1 MSPKKSKDEEEKK
14 PPAKAT
20 SPVTRRS
27 NAGHGYNNGDG
38 VQPFVNGA
46 ASFSLGSGPTFS
58 SSSGGTSIL
67 ASSAGRNFSTNGRSV
82 MKIAPGAVSSLESDQ
97 KSPFA
102 FSPKKKIAAGGLTA
116 FGITASAS
124 PAAVSRRTGVVQF
137 AVIGGPNPVIFVK
150 FSPNGFW
157 GEKKM
162 FDALRERQEW
172 LMVLEPCQQVFNY
185 HQNNVPIR
193 NSRGYSVRLFAFFC
207 GTVPENQNL
216 IEMGKYLC
224 ENVNNMEGNN
234 TVAVIQRDNLYF
246 ANNDVTWSEI
256 CGTQT
261 AYEQLL
267 LQASEEASPGFYDRH
282 QALVHHFFRQG
293 TFLPEF
299 ARVIDAPNHEILPSR
314 RAEIDPLQVEPPQAA
329 DNDAQNMDAVQH
341 LDDLDFDVSNDIRVE
356 DVEGDDEDDDDAEG

>member
-14 PPAKAT
+14 PPAKGKG
-20 SPVTRRS
+20 PVTRSS
-27 NAGHGYNNGDG
+27 NGGRRCNSGEDTEPFMNGGAGISVGNS
-38 VQPFVNGA
+38 P
-46 ASFSLGSGPTFS
+46 SFCP
-58 SSSGGTSIL
+58 SSGGTATL
-67 ASSAGRNFSTNGRSV
+67 AGSAGGNFSTNGRSV
-82 MKIAPGAVSSLESDQ
+82 MKIAPGAVSSVGNIQ

-102 FSPKKKIAAGGLTA
+102 FSPKKKIASGGLTA

-124 PAAVSRRTGVVQF
+124 PVAVSRRTGVMQF

-185 HQNNVPIR
+185 HQNNAPIR

-216 IEMGKYLC
+216 VEMGKYLC

-246 ANNDVTWSEI
+246 ANNDVTWSEL

-261 AYEQLL
+261 AYEQLI

-282 QALVHHFFRQG
+282 QALVHRFFREG

-314 RAEIDPLQVEPPQAA
+314 RSEINPLQAEASQVP
-329 DNDAQNMDAVQH
+329 DNDSHNIDAVQH

-356 DVEGDDEDDDDAEG
+356 DVEENDEDDDDA